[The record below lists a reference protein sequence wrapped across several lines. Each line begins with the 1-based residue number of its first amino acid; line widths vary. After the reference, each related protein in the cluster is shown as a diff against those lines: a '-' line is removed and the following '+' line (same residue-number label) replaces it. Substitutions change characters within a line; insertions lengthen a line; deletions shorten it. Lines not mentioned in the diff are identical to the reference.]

1 MAFREVSVVQ
11 IREVLRRWLKGESE
25 RRIAQGAGVDRK
37 TVRRY
42 IQGAIELGLDRN
54 GGEEQLTDELFGQ
67 IVERVRP
74 QRPDGHGR
82 AWRELIARQDQITKW
97 VDDGLTVV
105 KIGTLLCRSGTQ
117 VPQRTLARFAVERCG
132 AGKRRTTVR
141 VDDPPPGSEL
151 QVDFGRLGL
160 VPDDEHRRVCWALIF
175 TACYSRH
182 LFVWPT
188 FRQTTEEVIKGFE
201 TAWLFFGGIF
211 PVVIPDNMSS
221 IVDKAENTAPRFN
234 DTFFEYSQARGFSID
249 PARVATPTD
258 KPRVERVVPYV
269 RNNFFAGES
278 FVDLTDCRDRA
289 ETWCK
294 QVAGMRIH
302 GTTQCR
308 PAEEFVLTE
317 LDKLLALPGMP
328 FDIPRWSEPKVH
340 RDFHVEV
347 DRALYSIPH
356 RFVGRYLKAR
366 RDSSTVK
373 MYFHGELI
381 KVHPR
386 KAPGQ
391 RSTDPADYP
400 TGKEIY
406 ATRDIE
412 SLKRLAARHGEAIGR
427 YAEALLDTPLPW
439 TKMRQVYRLLGLVN
453 KWGPSRVER
462 ACHRAM
468 DAEAIDVNLVS
479 RMLERARED
488 LAEQAGPIHIVA
500 VQGRFSRDPSEFAT
514 TKEAR
519 R

>member
-11 IREVLRRWLKGESE
+11 IKEALRRWLKGEGE
-25 RRIAQGAGVDRK
+25 RPIAHGIGIDRK
-37 TVRRY
+37 TARRY
-42 IQGAIELGLDRN
+42 ISAAIELGLDRS
-54 GGEEQLTDELFGQ
+54 GGEEQLTDELIGQ
-67 IVERVRP
+67 MVERVRP
-74 QRPDGHGR
+74 HRPDGHGE
-82 AWRELIARQDQITKW
+82 AWRVLAAQEDQITKW

-105 KIGTLLCRSGTQ
+105 KIGILLHRRGIE
-117 VPQRTLARFAVERCG
+117 VPHRTLARFAVERCG
-132 AGKRRTTVR
+132 AGRRKTTVR
-141 VDDPPPGSEL
+141 VDDPPPGVEC

-160 VPDDEHRRVCWALIF
+160 VADGEHRRVCWGLIF

-182 LFVWPT
+182 QFVWPT

-201 TAWLFFGGIF
+201 AAWWFFGGIF

-221 IVDKAENTAPRFN
+221 IVTAAENTAPRFN
-234 DTFFEYSQARGFSID
+234 DTFLEYAQARGFVID
-249 PARVATPTD
+249 AARVATPTD

-278 FVDLTDCRDRA
+278 FVDLTDCRERA
-289 ETWCK
+289 ETWC
-294 QVAGMRIH
+294 QQTAGMRIH

-308 PAEEFVLTE
+308 PAEEFRLAE
-317 LDKLLALPGMP
+317 LGKLLGLPGTA

-347 DRALYSIPH
+347 DKALYSIPH
-356 RFVGRYLKAR
+356 QFIGRRVKAR
-366 RDSSTVK
+366 RDSKTVK
-373 MYFHGELI
+373 FYFRAELI

-406 ATRDIE
+406 ATRDVKA
-412 SLKRLAARHGEAIGR
+412 LKRLAAQHGEAVGR

-439 TKMRQVYRLLGLVN
+439 TKMRQVYRLLGLVK
-453 KWGPSRVER
+453 KWGPSRVELACRR
-462 ACHRAM
+462 ALE
-468 DAEAIDVNLVS
+468 AEAIDVNLVS

-488 LAEQAGPIHIVA
+488 LGHEASPAHPVVI
-500 VQGRFSRDPSEFAT
+500 QGRFSRDPSEFAT
-514 TKEAR
+514 TKEAGR
-519 R
+519 